1 MNNIVVTCKKE
12 LRGIFRDKK
21 FLAIIFLMPFIIPAF
36 IIFMGFLYDGMS
48 SGDYAVGLDYSL
60 NEVEK
65 EIINNISKNTE
76 YIENKSVDELKSM
89 YEEGS
94 ITAYVLKEDNNYYIY
109 TDTSTEDGMMVTEVI
124 GNYLD
129 SYNNYLG
136 NIYLVNNNINPDDV
150 FNIVKIE
157 VKDLAK
163 EGTDYFSNFLINFAL
178 SYLVMII
185 VITAMNTTT
194 DIIAGEKERGTFETL
209 LTFPI
214 KSTEI
219 IAGKF
224 LAIVISCILT
234 SLVGICISIPAFI
247 FVKNSLEMFSSM
259 EFHISIIT
267 IVLSIIILIL
277 TSCLSAGVCIAL
289 TGRAKTFK
297 EAQSKQSI
305 VTFFSMIP
313 LFSGYMNIT
322 SIVLYLIP
330 IANCGT
336 ILNDIFLKEMDIK
349 NLLIVIISTIIYTVG
364 IIIFVSKQYKK
375 EDALF

>member
-364 IIIFVSKQYKK
+364 IIMFVSKQYKK